1 MIFLTHMN
9 GMTFYINPEL
19 IQTVEST
26 PDTII
31 TLVNNKK
38 MIVKDTPRE
47 IARRFIEYRRETLTP
62 FTSPKSVG

>member
-1 MIFLTHMN
+1 MIVLTRTS
-9 GMTFYINPEL
+9 GTKFYLNPEL

-38 MIVKDTPRE
+38 FIVKDTPGE
-47 IARRFIEYRRETLTP
+47 IAERFMAYRRQTMVP
-62 FTSPKSVG
+62 FTIKNSDE